1 MRIISCVNNDGEMIK
16 FNDEWGSWI
25 LTDVDGIYLI
35 DSNVYTSDNTMTD
48 GATYQGATVKK
59 RNIVMTLLDKGEDHR
74 TNRKHLYTV
83 FKPKAKGTFFYTE
96 EGDTKRIEYNVEK
109 VDVDSL
115 GKHRSAVV
123 SLICPDPFFEDLKDT
138 DVLIAGW
145 AGEFIFKHIFDG
157 GFTFGEKSTEKLK
170 TITNESAADN
180 VGLTLLITS
189 TDRVTN
195 PSITRVESQQTM
207 QIGTESVP
215 FVLLPGDTLKI
226 TTGINDKHVYLIRDD
241 HAEEINKYLNE
252 KSEFVQLMRGINTI
266 GYNADAGAEHMSVH
280 AEFRYKYLGV

>member
-35 DSNVYTSDNTMTD
+35 DSDVYTSDNTMTD

-59 RNIVMTLLDKGEDHR
+59 RNIVMTLLDRGEDHR

-96 EGDTKRIEYNVEK
+96 EGDTKRIEYHVEK
-109 VDVDSL
+109 VDIESL

-123 SLICPDPFFEDLKDT
+123 SLICPDP
-138 DVLIAGW
+138 
-145 AGEFIFKHIFDG
+145 
-157 GFTFGEKSTEKLK
+157 
-170 TITNESAADN
+170 
-180 VGLTLLITS
+180 LTLLITS

-207 QIGTESVP
+207 QIGTDSVP

-226 TTGINDKHVYLIRDD
+226 TTGVNDKHVYLIRDE
-241 HAEEINKYLNE
+241 HVEEINKYLNE
-252 KSEFVQLMRGINTI
+252 KSEFVQLMRGVNTI